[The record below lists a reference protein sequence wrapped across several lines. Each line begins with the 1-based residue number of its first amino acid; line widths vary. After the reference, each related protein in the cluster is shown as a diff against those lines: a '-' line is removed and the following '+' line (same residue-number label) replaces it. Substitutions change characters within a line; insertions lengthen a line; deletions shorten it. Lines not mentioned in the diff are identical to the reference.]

1 MSVSDAR
8 LELLLETLELRLDI
22 LVAAPAAPALSGLAC
37 VKRQWQCQAR
47 YQAIAASNLG
57 PGAPLPTPPSRT
69 RLLEKAVKL
78 QSNPYCGVAE
88 VGLAL

>member
-1 MSVSDAR
+1 VSVSDAR

-22 LVAAPAAPALSGLAC
+22 LVAAPAAPALSGLA
-37 VKRQWQCQAR
+37 
-47 YQAIAASNLG
+47 
-57 PGAPLPTPPSRT
+57 